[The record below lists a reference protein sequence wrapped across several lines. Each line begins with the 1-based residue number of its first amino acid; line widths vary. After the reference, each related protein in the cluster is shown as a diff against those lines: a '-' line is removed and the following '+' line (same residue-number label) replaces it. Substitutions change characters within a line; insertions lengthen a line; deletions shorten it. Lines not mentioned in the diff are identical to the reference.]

1 MYEESQLLEQ
11 QYTESEA
18 AAADSSPQRQKSRS
32 YDSVMA
38 GKSEIMKAA
47 VGIDYSQFES
57 GGMAFAYER
66 MMQEIGYSLEEMRQI
81 QSDAGVGGTPLLELK
96 NLTKLARI
104 CAPEGKGARIFIKDE
119 ACNPSGSFKARRAA
133 IAVYHAKKL
142 GYRGVIAAT
151 SGNYGAA
158 VASQAA
164 RAGLECIIVQECYD
178 SHGVGQPEIIEKA
191 RKCEAL
197 GAEVVQLTVGPELF
211 YEFLLLLEDTGYF
224 NASLYTPFGIAGV
237 ETLGYEIAE
246 QFSQKFGCHPDAVVC
261 TNAGGGNLTGTA
273 RGLRKGGA
281 VDTQI
286 IGASIDLSGL
296 HMASDEAFN
305 RKSCT
310 TGHTGF
316 GVPYAVDPDHSDVP
330 RSAARPLR
338 YMDRYVTVTQGDV
351 FYMTECLATLEGLE
365 KGPAGN
371 TSLAAAFAIAREMD
385 QEQTIVVQ
393 ETEYTG
399 AGKHVQPQLS
409 FARGN
414 GIDVRFGNPQEEVS
428 GESVILPEH
437 PSQICVKELDLD
449 RQRRS
454 LIRRNLQKYTIS
466 PSEEDLEYLAEETNQ
481 SRDWVRQAVEEISAE
496 LQVCSCVRS

>member
-1 MYEESQLLEQ
+1 MAKL
-11 QYTESEA
+11 
-18 AAADSSPQRQKSRS
+18 PQD

-38 GKSEIMKAA
+38 RKNEVMNKALS
-47 VGIDYSQFES
+47 IDYSQFES
-57 GGMAFAYER
+57 GSMAFDYER
-66 MMQEIGYSLEEMRQI
+66 MMRETGYTLEEMQKI
-81 QSDAGVGGTPLLELK
+81 QYSVNVGNTPILELK
-96 NLTKLARI
+96 NLTALARA

-133 IAVYHAKKL
+133 NAVYHAKRL
-142 GYRGVIAAT
+142 GYKGVIAAT

-164 RAGLECIIVQECYD
+164 IAGLECIIVQECYD
-178 SHGVGQPEIIEKA
+178 SKGVGQPEIIEKA

-211 YEFLLLLEDTGYF
+211 YKFILLLEETGYF

-237 ETLGYEIAE
+237 ETLGYEISM
-246 QFSQKFGCHPDAVVC
+246 QFREKYGKDPDVVVC

-273 RGLRKGGA
+273 RGLQKAGA
-281 VDTQI
+281 KDTKVV
-286 IGASIDLSGL
+286 GASIDLTGL
-296 HMASDEAFN
+296 HMASDKAFN
-305 RKSCT
+305 LKSCT

-338 YMDRYVTVTQGDV
+338 YMDRYVTITQGDV
-351 FYMTECLATLEGLE
+351 FYITECLATLEGLE

-371 TSLAAAFAIAREMD
+371 TSLAAAFALAQEMPQD
-385 QEQTIVVQ
+385 QMIVVQ

-409 FARGN
+409 FAKAN
-414 GIDVRFGNPQEEVS
+414 GIDVRFGDPEEEVP
-428 GESVILPEH
+428 GKSVIIPSH
-437 PSQICVKELDLD
+437 PSLIKAKDMDLD
-449 RQRRS
+449 RQKKS
-454 LIRRNLQKYTIS
+454 LIKGNLRKYGLNLT
-466 PSEEDLEYLAEETNQ
+466 EEDYAYLCEET
-481 SRDWVRQAVEEISAE
+481 RKDLDWVKKTVEELKAV
-496 LQVCSCVRS
+496 L

>member
-1 MYEESQLLEQ
+1 MAKL
-11 QYTESEA
+11 
-18 AAADSSPQRQKSRS
+18 PQD

-38 GKSEIMKAA
+38 RKQEVMKAA
-47 VGIDYSQFES
+47 IGIDYSRFES
-57 GGMAFAYER
+57 GSMAFDYER
-66 MMQEIGYSLEEMRQI
+66 MMRETGYSLEEMQKI
-81 QSDAGVGGTPLLELK
+81 QRSVNVGDTPILELK
-96 NLTKLARI
+96 NLTALARA

-119 ACNPSGSFKARRAA
+119 AANPSGSFKARRAA
-133 IAVYHAKKL
+133 NAVYHAKKL
-142 GYRGVIAAT
+142 GYKGVIAAT

-164 RAGLECIIVQECYD
+164 IAGLECIIVQECYD
-178 SHGVGQPEIIEKA
+178 SKGVGQPEIIEKA

-211 YEFLLLLEDTGYF
+211 YKFLLLLEETGYF

-237 ETLGYEIAE
+237 ETLGYEISM
-246 QFSQKFGCHPDAVVC
+246 QFREKYGKDPDAVVC

-273 RGLRKGGA
+273 RGLIKAGA
-281 VDTQI
+281 VDTTV

-296 HMASDEAFN
+296 HMASDKAFN
-305 RKSCT
+305 LKSCT

-338 YMDRYVTVTQGDV
+338 YMDRYVTITQGDV
-351 FYMTECLATLEGLE
+351 FYITECLATLEGLE

-371 TSLAAAFAIAREMD
+371 TSLAAAFSIAQEMPRD
-385 QEQTIVVQ
+385 AMIVVQ

-409 FARGN
+409 FAREN
-414 GIDVRFGNPQEEVS
+414 GIEVRLGDPRDEVP
-428 GESVILPEH
+428 GKSVIIPEH
-437 PSQICVKELDLD
+437 PSLIKAKDMDLD
-449 RQRRS
+449 RQKRS
-454 LIRRNLQKYTIS
+454 LIRGNLRKYTMDTT
-466 PSEEDLEYLAEETNQ
+466 EEDYKFLAEETKK
-481 SRDWVRQAVEEISAE
+481 DVEWVKLAVAEIKAKM
-496 LQVCSCVRS
+496 